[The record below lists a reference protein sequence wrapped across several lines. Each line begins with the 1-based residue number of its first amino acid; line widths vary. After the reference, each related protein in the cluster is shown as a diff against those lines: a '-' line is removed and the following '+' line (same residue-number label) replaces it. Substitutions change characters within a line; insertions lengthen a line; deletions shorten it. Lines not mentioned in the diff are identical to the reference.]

1 MRSAG
6 AVLDVDLETGIP
18 LTRFLRLLP
27 ENEIELAADEIPNDD
42 SRHKLFDGTL
52 VVKKSRNIRLGG
64 YTLRFAP
71 PPPPLPQPVSSPEA
85 RAAVDA
91 FCKHLNEL
99 PVQAVEMLEVSNTG
113 IKFRRRAGR
122 IKSSAFCA
130 DLGLLDTRATSE
142 NVAAV
147 FRRGDLRTHL
157 EHMYDAVQARNLS
170 EAKFR
175 ANMISASVYQEAS

>member
-1 MRSAG
+1 MQLSP
-6 AVLDVDLETGIP
+6 DS
-18 LTRFLRLLP
+18 
-27 ENEIELAADEIPNDD
+27 EIELAADEMSNDD
-42 SRHKLFDGTL
+42 RRRKLFDGTL

-64 YTLRFAP
+64 YTIRFAP

-91 FCKHLNEL
+91 FCKHVNEL
-99 PVQAVEMLEVSNTG
+99 PVQAVEMLEVSDTG

-122 IKSSAFCA
+122 TKSNAFCA
-130 DLGLLDTRATSE
+130 DLGLLDTKATSE

-147 FRRGDLRTHL
+147 FRRSDLRTHL

-175 ANMISASVYQEAS
+175 ANMISGAVYIEAK